1 MRLNRLAFLITT
13 LLFLCNSLE
22 AQTIQDR
29 IDAALDKKTA
39 SVTIPPGTYNESL
52 SNRHG
57 KRDYIRLE
65 GVSNFTVY
73 AKNVTLKC
81 TTLSRAIT
89 LKACNNVAIRGLI
102 IDYDPVPFTQG
113 EVLQLAPMK
122 NEHFGYPWMDVQL
135 DEGYPEPTWHEADRG
150 LIHDPLT
157 GNVKD
162 RCTYPNFERIEQLRN
177 RVYCFHHKSY
187 AGIRGVAPGDLLS
200 VYNRSSMA
208 WNTIGVDNC
217 EFCLFEDV
225 TLLSAN
231 SGWIISDRGSTA
243 TTYRRVKI
251 IPGPKP
257 PGATR
262 PRLRAGHADGIHAMN
277 SPIGPT
283 IEACVMDGL
292 GDDFVA
298 IRGSFSFVLED
309 STTQSVHL
317 ASGAPPAIGET
328 VQFNLRHIGQVET
341 RIIQAIEPS
350 PLSSEEIV
358 SRHGNDLPYIKSF
371 KGYTITLDKPI
382 AALRALDLMVRPA
395 ANGHHFKVI
404 GNHFRN
410 TRARGIILKASQG
423 VIKDNRIEYTALPGL
438 LCTPE
443 WTHFLEADFV
453 RNVTIQGNHFHACN
467 RGLES
472 KTNLSRT
479 GVLCLTRVKDWK
491 SAQGHRSINIID
503 NIFENCYGLPIQ
515 INSVSNVIITR
526 NQFKKTHYVP
536 TVNGENQGL
545 RNDALISIDYAQDVE
560 ISTNVYHDLD
570 PEAAQNPDG
579 FVHSTENSKNI
590 MVKPN
595 AFRPYRRVGALPTLS
610 Q

>member
-39 SVTIPPGTYNESL
+39 SVTIPQGTYNESL

-73 AKNVTLKC
+73 ANNVTLKC

-102 IDYDPVPFTQG
+102 IDYEPVPFTQG

-122 NEHFGYPWMDVQL
+122 NEHFGSPWMDVQL

-187 AGIRGVAPGDLLS
+187 AGIRSVAPGDLLS

-217 EFCLFEDV
+217 EFCLFED
-225 TLLSAN
+225 
-231 SGWIISDRGSTA
+231 
-243 TTYRRVKI
+243 
-251 IPGPKP
+251 
-257 PGATR
+257 
-262 PRLRAGHADGIHAMN
+262 
-277 SPIGPT
+277 
-283 IEACVMDGL
+283 
-292 GDDFVA
+292 
-298 IRGSFSFVLED
+298 

-317 ASGAPPAIGET
+317 ASGAPPVIGET

-341 RIIQAIEPS
+341 RIIQTIEPS

-382 AALRALDLMVRPA
+382 AALRTLDLMVRPA
-395 ANGHHFKVI
+395 ATGHHFKVI

-515 INSVSNVIITR
+515 INSVSNVIITG